1 MAKVFT
7 TKKLRLRAR
16 SRRRRWSL
24 KTNPKITGVKQTPEM
39 QNYEV
44 IKSLE
49 EKVKAIQAES

>member
-7 TKKLRLRAR
+7 RKKLRLRAR

-24 KTNPKITGVKQTPEM
+24 KTNPKVTGVKRTPEM
-39 QNYEV
+39 KNYEV

-49 EKVKAIQAES
+49 EKVKAVQAKS